1 MKIKIC
7 VDANII
13 ISALIGG
20 VARNILFDSK
30 FDFITTEFTI
40 REVKKYLPMIE
51 KKSGVDAGKIEFAL
65 SLLPIKVYPEEHY
78 SDKIEEADELI
89 GKIDKKD
96 VDILALA
103 LKSECYLWTEDGDFE
118 IIDKVIRTRDFV

>member
-1 MKIKIC
+1 MKITIC

-40 REVKKYLPMIE
+40 KEVRKYLPMIE

-65 SLLPIKVYPEEHY
+65 SLLPIKVHPGEHY
-78 SDKIEEADELI
+78 SDKVKEADELI
-89 GKIDKKD
+89 GEIDKKD

-103 LKSECYLWTEDGDFE
+103 LKFECYLWTEDGDFKTINK
-118 IIDKVIRTRDFV
+118 IIKTKDFI

>member
-20 VARNILFDSK
+20 VARKILFDPM
-30 FDFITTEFTI
+30 FYFITTDFTI
-40 REVKKYLPMIE
+40 KEVKKYLPMIE
-51 KKSGVDAGKIEFAL
+51 KKSGVDVSKIELAL
-65 SLLPIKVYPEEHY
+65 SLLPIKVYPKEHY
-78 SDKIEEADELI
+78 ADKIKEADGLI
-89 GKIDKKD
+89 GEIDKKD

-103 LKSECYLWTEDGDFE
+103 LKFECYLWTEDGDFE
-118 IIDKVIRTRDFV
+118 TINKIIRTRDFI

>member
-20 VARNILFDSK
+20 VSRNILFDSK
-30 FDFITTEFTI
+30 FEFITTEFTI
-40 REVKKYLPMIE
+40 TEVRKYLPMIA
-51 KKSGVDAGKIEFAL
+51 KKSGVDINKIEFAL
-65 SLLPIKVYPEEHY
+65 SLLPIKVYPRENY
-78 SDKIEEADELI
+78 ADKIKEADELI

-103 LKSECYLWTEDGDFE
+103 LEFECYLWAEDKHFND
-118 IIDKVIRTRDFV
+118 IKKVVRTRDFV

>member
-20 VARNILFDSK
+20 AARNILFDSK
-30 FDFITTEFTI
+30 FEFITTEFTI
-40 REVKKYLPMIE
+40 KEVRKYLPMIG

-65 SLLPIKVYPEEHY
+65 SLLPIKVHPKEHY
-78 SDKIEEADELI
+78 SDKIEKADKLI
-89 GKIDKKD
+89 GEIDKKD

-103 LKSECYLWTEDGDFE
+103 LKFECYLLTEDGDFKT
-118 IIDKVIRTRDFV
+118 INKVIRTRDFV